1 MTTEAP
7 GRPRGA
13 LAFNRLAV
21 IILIIAAAVPVLV
34 LGGLVFLQVDRAL
47 ARDAVERT
55 ERAFE
60 TTEAVVEQAAR
71 DLEALTRSYAEWPVF
86 AGMTAASDLESI
98 RTDVLEFLVERGTVA
113 AGVVDAPSARVA
125 AGEPEVTDA
134 LASILGNGGT
144 TPRVI
149 TIGRALYLVDDRAVG
164 PGDATGPTIG
174 RILLARRLD
183 AAFAADIRQLTG
195 FETALLDSSGD
206 VAVST
211 DLATT
216 DLALGGGST
225 ATSRSVV
232 RLGDIVTSRRQLG
245 ATPSGGSVVLATRV
259 SALQATAGGL
269 PMLVLG
275 LLAMTIGLAGALGI
289 VLARVLGGRLRVI
302 HDGLA
307 AIADGRVPPPGAGRG
322 DDDIAR
328 LAAGLD
334 RLVETL
340 DRRETSLRR
349 CLAAAAAVPATATL
363 SEAARLLAAAT
374 DDILGTAWCRVIAP
388 NGAVVVDTHRRDP
401 GAGSPDPDEAAA
413 DDVQERI
420 IDAPMALEPEGMRLE
435 ASVPDGRD
443 WTDGDQAAFEVMA
456 LLAGTVLREAEQYS
470 LALSRADR
478 LHRRNRLQKE
488 FLRGISH
495 NLLAPLATIELAAS
509 DLAETGGVDPFV
521 QARAVAIQLEER
533 RLTRLVN
540 QVLILT
546 RIETRMLQLDGAP
559 VALVALVRRVAA
571 ELDIGDLVSITDTTG
586 GELAFADP
594 AASEQVVWVILDNA
608 IRYAGLRPI
617 NVEVGLAGAADPT
630 LCPWVQL
637 AIEDEGPGVAPAERR
652 SIFRQFVRGSGT
664 THVGGT
670 GLGLSVARGL
680 ARAMG
685 GDVSCRAG
693 AVGARFEVSFPRAGL
708 GTAAAGAAWVEDEPA
723 ARAG

>member
-1 MTTEAP
+1 M
-7 GRPRGA
+7 
-13 LAFNRLAV
+13 
-21 IILIIAAAVPVLV
+21 
-34 LGGLVFLQVDRAL
+34 RA
-47 ARDAVERT
+47 D
-55 ERAFE
+55 
-60 TTEAVVEQAAR
+60 
-71 DLEALTRSYAEWPVF
+71 
-86 AGMTAASDLESI
+86 
-98 RTDVLEFLVERGTVA
+98 
-113 AGVVDAPSARVA
+113 
-125 AGEPEVTDA
+125 
-134 LASILGNGGT
+134 
-144 TPRVI
+144 TP
-149 TIGRALYLVDDRAVG
+149 
-164 PGDATGPTIG
+164 
-174 RILLARRLD
+174 
-183 AAFAADIRQLTG
+183 
-195 FETALLDSSGD
+195 
-206 VAVST
+206 
-211 DLATT
+211 
-216 DLALGGGST
+216 
-225 ATSRSVV
+225 
-232 RLGDIVTSRRQLG
+232 
-245 ATPSGGSVVLATRV
+245 
-259 SALQATAGGL
+259 
-269 PMLVLG
+269 
-275 LLAMTIGLAGALGI
+275 
-289 VLARVLGGRLRVI
+289 
-302 HDGLA
+302 
-307 AIADGRVPPPGAGRG
+307 
-322 DDDIAR
+322 
-328 LAAGLD
+328 
-334 RLVETL
+334 
-340 DRRETSLRR
+340 
-349 CLAAAAAVPATATL
+349 
-363 SEAARLLAAAT
+363 
-374 DDILGTAWCRVIAP
+374 
-388 NGAVVVDTHRRDP
+388 RRDP
-401 GAGSPDPDEAAA
+401 GAGAPDPDEAGA

-617 NVEVGLAGAADPT
+617 NVEVGLAGAVDLT